1 MFLCFD
7 FIFLAELSGIKSYI
21 SEVGKFFTSSYDY
34 VKNAPPYLVF
44 NYKDNYSQEHGQST
58 YHSSVWVAGFCINA
72 VVFFDVFE
80 TLIHQS
86 TLTSHVSYRCGK
98 RRGYVYK
105 FDGIQGWKW
114 KLKDNV
120 EINEPNGNNA
130 NVCVIFYERQLKGK
144 LILPSLVIAI
154 KW

>member
-7 FIFLAELSGIKSYI
+7 FIFFSWTVRDKILHFRSWQI
-21 SEVGKFFTSSYDY
+21 FTSSYDY

-44 NYKDNYSQEHGQST
+44 NCKDNYSQEHGQST

-86 TLTSHVSYRCGK
+86 TLTSHVSYRCDK

-114 KLKDNV
+114 KLKDYV
-120 EINEPNGNNA
+120 GINEPNGNNA